1 MFSQYIIFINTNLIK
16 LSYNHNN
23 CTLYTILKNQ
33 GDFMKRRIF
42 AIALTLIISV
52 GQLCSC
58 FLTDTGEK
66 YLTEAD
72 VLNMIGNI
80 ESGSVNN
87 VNITVEGTNDVISAS
102 RAVLS
107 TVSIRCEFDTK
118 YYYYFPYAQT
128 VSKTETSGGSGV
140 IYSLDKEKG
149 DAYII
154 TNYHVVYHSK
164 STAENKISDKINLY
178 LYGMEYDKYAIP
190 ATYIGGSM
198 AYDLAVLKVEGS
210 EVLKSGNALAAVF
223 ENSDAVSVL
232 ETAIIVG
239 NPNGMS
245 ATAGYINID
254 SEYIS
259 MVAPD
264 NVTTIEMRVMRTS
277 APVNSGNSG
286 GGLYNAEGKL
296 LGIVNAK
303 KVADGTDN
311 VGYAIP
317 SNVAKYV
324 TENIIANCDGKE
336 NESVYKCILDIN
348 VGIAASRTEYD
359 EVSARIT
366 KIETVILSQV
376 SSSGAAAGKLRVGDI
391 VKALTV
397 DGVKHEITRSFQVID
412 LMINAGVG
420 ETVEF
425 GLIRNGEEVNVS
437 IEITEQM
444 MSKIV

>member
-1 MFSQYIIFINTNLIK
+1 
-16 LSYNHNN
+16 
-23 CTLYTILKNQ
+23 
-33 GDFMKRRIF
+33 MKKKITVL
-42 AIALTLIISV
+42 ALALIIIV

-58 FLTDTGEK
+58 LLVPEDEPR

-87 VNITVEGTNDVISAS
+87 VNITVEGDSGVVSAS

-107 TVSIRCEFDTK
+107 TVSVSCEFDTK
-118 YYYYFPYAQT
+118 YYYYWPYTQT
-128 VSKTETSGGSGV
+128 VSKTERQGGSGV
-140 IYSLDKEKG
+140 VYSLDKEKG

-164 STAENKISDKINLY
+164 STAANKISDKINLY
-178 LYGMEYDKYAIP
+178 LYGMEYEKYAIP

-210 EVLKSGNALAAVF
+210 EVLKSGNVLAASF
-223 ENSDAVSVL
+223 ADSDGVSIL

-245 ATAGYINID
+245 ATAGYINVD
-254 SEYIS
+254 SEYITMS
-259 MVAPD
+259 LD
-264 NVTTIEMRVMRTS
+264 GVTAVEMRVMRTS

-286 GGLYNAEGKL
+286 GGLYNVRGEL

-303 KVADGTDN
+303 KIEEGTDN

-324 TENIIANCDGKE
+324 VENIIDYCDGKE
-336 NESVYKCILDIN
+336 NESVYKCILGIN
-348 VGIAASRTEYD
+348 VGVAASRTEYD
-359 EVSARIT
+359 DTTAEIT
-366 KIETVILSQV
+366 KIETVAVTEISEDSAV
-376 SSSGAAAGKLRVGDI
+376 ADKISVGDI
-391 VKALTV
+391 INTLTV
-397 DGVKHEITRSFQVID
+397 GGESYAITRSFQVID
-412 LMINAGVG
+412 LMLRARVG
-420 ETVEF
+420 DTVSF
-425 GLIRNGEEVNVS
+425 GLTRNGETLSVS
-437 IEITEQM
+437 VEITEQM
-444 MSKIV
+444 LKEIV

>member
-1 MFSQYIIFINTNLIK
+1 MIK
-16 LSYNHNN
+16 
-23 CTLYTILKNQ
+23 K
-33 GDFMKRRIF
+33 IF
-42 AIALTLIISV
+42 ALAFAVIITAS
-52 GQLCSC
+52 QLCSC
-58 FLTDTGEK
+58 LFVAEDEER

-87 VNITVEGTNDVISAS
+87 VNITVEGANDVISAS

-107 TVSIRCEFDTK
+107 TVSISCEFETK
-118 YYYYFPYAQT
+118 YYYYWPYTQA
-128 VSKTETSGGSGV
+128 VSKTEAQGGSGV
-140 IYSLDKEKG
+140 IYRLDKESG

-154 TNYHVVYHSK
+154 TNYHVVYHSN
-164 STAENKISDKINLY
+164 STAANKISNKINLY
-178 LYGMEYDKYAIP
+178 LYGMEYEKYAIP

-210 EVLKSGNALAAVF
+210 DVLKSANAIETVF
-223 ENSDAVSVL
+223 ADSDKVSIL

-254 SEYIS
+254 SEYITIS
-259 MVAPD
+259 ID
-264 NVTTIEMRVMRTS
+264 GVTEVEMRVMRTS

-303 KVADGTDN
+303 KVADDTDN

-324 TENIIANCDGKE
+324 VENIIDYCDGKE
-336 NESVYKCILDIN
+336 NESVYKCILGIN
-348 VGIAASRTEYD
+348 VGIAASRTEYN
-359 EVSARIT
+359 EETAVIRR
-366 KIETVILSQV
+366 IETVAV
-376 SSSGAAAGKLRVGDI
+376 SDVASDSVVKGKLLAGDI
-391 VKALTV
+391 IRSFTV
-397 DGVKHEITRSFQVID
+397 DGEKYELCLNLSERQRAILLAGGT
-412 LMINAGVG
+412 LNYTKNA
-420 ETVEF
+420 
-425 GLIRNGEEVNVS
+425 
-437 IEITEQM
+437 
-444 MSKIV
+444 K

>member
-1 MFSQYIIFINTNLIK
+1 MKKRIM
-16 LSYNHNN
+16 
-23 CTLYTILKNQ
+23 ILT
-33 GDFMKRRIF
+33 
-42 AIALTLIISV
+42 AALVLTLC
-52 GQLCSC
+52 QLCSC
-58 FLTDTGEK
+58 LVVSDGGEN

-87 VNITVEGTNDVISAS
+87 VNITVEGTNDVVSAS

-118 YYYYFPYAQT
+118 YYYYWPYTQT
-128 VSKTETSGGSGV
+128 VSKTEAQGGSGV
-140 IYSLDKEKG
+140 IYSLDKESG

-164 STAENKISDKINLY
+164 STAANKISDKINLY
-178 LYGMEYDKYAIP
+178 LYGMEYEKYAIP

-210 EVLKSGNALAAVF
+210 EVLKSGNALAASF
-223 ENSDAVSVL
+223 ADSDGVAIL

-239 NPNGMS
+239 NPSGMS

-254 SEYIS
+254 SEYITMS
-259 MVAPD
+259 LD
-264 NVTTIEMRVMRTS
+264 GVTSVEMRVMRTS

-286 GGLYNAEGKL
+286 GGLYNAKGEL

-303 KVADGTDN
+303 KISDDTDN

-324 TENIIANCDGKE
+324 VENIIDYCDGKE
-336 NESVYKCILDIN
+336 NESVYKCVLGIN
-348 VGIAASRTEYD
+348 VGVAASRTEYD
-359 EVSARIT
+359 EQTAEIT
-366 KIETVILSQV
+366 KIETVAV
-376 SSSGAAAGKLRVGDI
+376 SEVAADAAAKNKLFVGDI
-391 VKALTV
+391 INTLTV
-397 DGVKHEITRSFQVID
+397 GGESYDITRSFQVID
-412 LMINAGVG
+412 LMLRVRVG
-420 ETVEF
+420 DTVTF
-425 GLIRNGEEVNVS
+425 GITRDGSELSVS
-437 IEITEQM
+437 VEITEQM
-444 MSKIV
+444 MNKIV

>member
-1 MFSQYIIFINTNLIK
+1 MKKKILI
-16 LSYNHNN
+16 L
-23 CTLYTILKNQ
+23 
-33 GDFMKRRIF
+33 
-42 AIALTLIISV
+42 AVALVITVS
-52 GQLCSC
+52 QLCSC
-58 FLTDTGEK
+58 LLSGDADEK

-87 VNITVEGTNDVISAS
+87 VNITVEGANDVISAS

-118 YYYYFPYAQT
+118 YYYYWPYMQT
-128 VSKTETSGGSGV
+128 VSKTEAQGGSGV
-140 IYSLDKEKG
+140 IYSLDKEAG

-154 TNYHVVYHSK
+154 TNYHVVYHSN

-178 LYGMEYDKYAIP
+178 LYGMEYEKYAIP

-198 AYDLAVLKVEGS
+198 AYDLAILKVEGS
-210 EVLKSGNALAAVF
+210 EVLKSGNALAAQF
-223 ENSDAVSVL
+223 ADSDDVSIL

-239 NPNGMS
+239 NPSGMS

-254 SEYIS
+254 SEYITMS
-259 MVAPD
+259 LD
-264 NVTTIEMRVMRTS
+264 GVTAVEMRVMRTS

-303 KVADGTDN
+303 KVADDTDN

-324 TENIIANCDGKE
+324 TENIIDFCDGRE
-336 NESVYKCILDIN
+336 NESVYKCILGLN
-348 VGIAASRTEYD
+348 VDASASRTEYN
-359 EVSARIT
+359 EQTAEIK
-366 KIETVILSQV
+366 KIETVAV
-376 SSSGAAAGKLRVGDI
+376 SEIAAGGAISGKLLVGDVI
-391 VKALTV
+391 NSITV
-397 DGVKHEITRSFQVID
+397 GGEEYEITRSFQVID
-412 LMINAGVG
+412 LMLRARVG
-420 ETVEF
+420 DTVSF
-425 GLIRNGEEVNVS
+425 GIVRDGESLSVS
-437 IEITEQM
+437 VEITEQM
-444 MSKIV
+444 MNKIA

>member
-1 MFSQYIIFINTNLIK
+1 
-16 LSYNHNN
+16 
-23 CTLYTILKNQ
+23 
-33 GDFMKRRIF
+33 MKKKITVL
-42 AIALTLIISV
+42 ALALIIIV

-58 FLTDTGEK
+58 LLVPEDEPR

-87 VNITVEGTNDVISAS
+87 VNITVEGDSGVVSAS

-107 TVSIRCEFDTK
+107 TVSVSCEFDTK
-118 YYYYFPYAQT
+118 YYYYWPYTQT
-128 VSKTETSGGSGV
+128 VSKTERQGGSGV
-140 IYSLDKEKG
+140 VYSLDKEKG

-164 STAENKISDKINLY
+164 STAANKISDKINLY
-178 LYGMEYDKYAIP
+178 LYGMEYEKYAIP

-210 EVLKSGNALAAVF
+210 EVLKSGNVLAASF
-223 ENSDAVSVL
+223 ADSDGVSIL

-245 ATAGYINID
+245 ATAGYINVD
-254 SEYIS
+254 SEYITMS
-259 MVAPD
+259 LD
-264 NVTTIEMRVMRTS
+264 GVTAVEMRVMRTS

-286 GGLYNAEGKL
+286 GGLYNVRGEL

-303 KVADGTDN
+303 KIEEGTDN

-324 TENIIANCDGKE
+324 VENIIDYCDGKE
-336 NESVYKCILDIN
+336 NESVYKCILGIN
-348 VGIAASRTEYD
+348 VGVAASRTEYD
-359 EVSARIT
+359 DTTAEIT
-366 KIETVILSQV
+366 KIETVAVTEISEDSAV
-376 SSSGAAAGKLRVGDI
+376 ADKIFVGDI
-391 VKALTV
+391 INTLTV
-397 DGVKHEITRSFQVID
+397 GGESYAITRSFQVID
-412 LMINAGVG
+412 LMLRARVG
-420 ETVEF
+420 DTVSF
-425 GLIRNGEEVNVS
+425 GLTRNGETLSVS
-437 IEITEQM
+437 VEITEQM
-444 MSKIV
+444 LKEIV